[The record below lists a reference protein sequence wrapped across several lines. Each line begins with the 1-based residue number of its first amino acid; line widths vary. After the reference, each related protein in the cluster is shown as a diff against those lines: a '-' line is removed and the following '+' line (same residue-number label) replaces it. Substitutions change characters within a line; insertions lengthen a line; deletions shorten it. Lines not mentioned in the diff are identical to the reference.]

1 MPVRGLISKSDR
13 VNVVTWIRSGAPLD
27 KGVSLYAALPFRQSI
42 LNELRK
48 YPVGNEEK
56 LIDEMCRLMEMPKV
70 KFHAII
76 KEYHGKRQ
84 SENKRI
90 SNTGSEN
97 TRSKSVGRSL
107 QSSREEQSVIPRK
120 NNRSFRNDWPF
131 LSRPECPPQ
140 LKALAA
146 DKISCWERYTAAH
159 KKMFDC
165 SSVEECHQVAHQL
178 MENFKENRVIHD
190 ELEYYKQHGAIL
202 GQHPIWKQ
210 YDRFKDLRE
219 KNVIEL
225 VRLYEKTLPHRIWRI
240 ESEIKKGD
248 KPHLLGEREQRLGE
262 ALAELAEI
270 KRILGING

>member
-1 MPVRGLISKSDR
+1 
-13 VNVVTWIRSGAPLD
+13 
-27 KGVSLYAALPFRQSI
+27 
-42 LNELRK
+42 
-48 YPVGNEEK
+48 
-56 LIDEMCRLMEMPKV
+56 
-70 KFHAII
+70 
-76 KEYHGKRQ
+76 
-84 SENKRI
+84 
-90 SNTGSEN
+90 
-97 TRSKSVGRSL
+97 
-107 QSSREEQSVIPRK
+107 
-120 NNRSFRNDWPF
+120 
-131 LSRPECPPQ
+131 
-140 LKALAA
+140 
-146 DKISCWERYTAAH
+146 
-159 KKMFDC
+159 MFDC